1 MDGGSSNGRKGDE
14 KQPKK
19 RDKLDIL
26 KERMKMLGSVLVFF
40 FLQVEKTSVGLQ
52 TWVFGKND
60 THEEKVS

>member
-40 FLQVEKTSVGLQ
+40 FFASRKNECGFADVGF
-52 TWVFGKND
+52 WK
-60 THEEKVS
+60 K